1 MYLLLL
7 FYPPTDCLKTGATLG
22 NDTGRELGKI
32 LDIDEVSVIEQFP
45 YVHKEASGR
54 FYKNRP

>member
-1 MYLLLL
+1 MLLY
-7 FYPPTDCLKTGATLG
+7 YPPTACLGTGATLG

-32 LDIDEVSVIEQFP
+32 LDNIDEVSVIEQLP

>member
-1 MYLLLL
+1 MLLY
-7 FYPPTDCLKTGATLG
+7 YPPTACLGTGATLG

-32 LDIDEVSVIEQFP
+32 LDIEEVSVIEQLP